1 MPIGLVYNSQDR
13 SDDAIRA
20 YREALEQEPENV
32 FAWNALGDALYGQG
46 DAQGAVDAFQKGV
59 EIDPKDP
66 AAHYNLGELLY
77 DMEELE
83 EAEEEC
89 REAVRLDPT
98 YGMAYLTL
106 GGICMDQDR
115 TQDAVT
121 YFEQYLKFET
131 SPQAS
136 DMVAEVKAVIEGLK
150 EELKA

>member
-1 MPIGLVYNSQDR
+1 
-13 SDDAIRA
+13 
-20 YREALEQEPENV
+20 
-32 FAWNALGDALYGQG
+32 
-46 DAQGAVDAFQKGV
+46 
-59 EIDPKDP
+59 
-66 AAHYNLGELLY
+66 
-77 DMEELE
+77 MEELE

-98 YGMAYLTL
+98 YAMAYLTL

-121 YFEQYLKFET
+121 CFEQYLKYET

-150 EELKA
+150 EELKV

>member
-1 MPIGLVYNSQDR
+1 
-13 SDDAIRA
+13 
-20 YREALEQEPENV
+20 
-32 FAWNALGDALYGQG
+32 
-46 DAQGAVDAFQKGV
+46 
-59 EIDPKDP
+59 
-66 AAHYNLGELLY
+66 
-77 DMEELE
+77 MEELE

-121 YFEQYLKFET
+121 CFEQYLRFET

-136 DMVAEVKAVIEGLK
+136 EMIAEVKAVIEGLK
-150 EELKA
+150 EELKT